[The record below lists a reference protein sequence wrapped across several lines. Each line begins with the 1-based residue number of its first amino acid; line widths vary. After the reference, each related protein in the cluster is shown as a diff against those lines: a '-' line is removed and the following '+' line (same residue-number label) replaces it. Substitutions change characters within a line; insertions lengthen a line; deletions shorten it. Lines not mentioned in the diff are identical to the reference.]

1 MPQPARL
8 AVQQRLWPRQCLW
21 PTCDC
26 PPTPRVAPAA
36 LWRALAAESWWAPHP
51 PEPQARAT
59 PQPARQGGADRR
71 GGVCGVRGVA
81 QRAAC
86 GSCINVTQ
94 PLGGSKQPAR
104 MPRCI
109 PLTSAA
115 SGSAMNSRV
124 AVHAATSHT
133 DSTPRGRRPARA
145 AASSAA
151 PTLPLSAAGTQL
163 GAAGWAMVIHAML
176 GSSAKPT
183 SPVRCCHARQVA
195 GRSRP
200 ASCIPLA
207 TADAAHSAAAGQ
219 KAAPGIA
226 PAARAWTTKQKVPAR
241 PAR

>member
-133 DSTPRGRRPARA
+133 DSTPRGRRISVTIKRA
-145 AASSAA
+145 SGSPEKIASSGNQ
-151 PTLPLSAAGTQL
+151 T
-163 GAAGWAMVIHAML
+163 
-176 GSSAKPT
+176 
-183 SPVRCCHARQVA
+183 
-195 GRSRP
+195 RP
-200 ASCIPLA
+200 ASRDSAKAIASKTTRTSASFFTGSPA
-207 TADAAHSAAAGQ
+207 PKRAANPAPRRRFAAAGN
-219 KAAPGIA
+219 
-226 PAARAWTTKQKVPAR
+226 
-241 PAR
+241 